1 MTGGVERRLRV
12 TRQIRFVPLGQG
24 PGQEVRGL
32 DLALDLHPGT
42 ASALR
47 LALLRHRVLRLPDQD
62 LAALDREAIARWLAP
77 EDLDAAVAAPSLVI
91 ETAPAAPTTRT
102 LYLDPLAAAVHLP
115 ESWRIRVETLSLVE
129 DGADGRRHG
138 GLLRTDP
145 ATGRTGLYLGTA
157 PHARLRGVATET
169 SSAVLDALWAAL
181 LKPEA
186 VSTVLWR
193 RSADGRGDVV
203 LRAADVSVRHEPP
216 PASAEAEAAKPCPE
230 TLWKNTL
237 FGLPWLPQVHE
248 GGKCE
253 NHGKAVAHA

>member
-1 MTGGVERRLRV
+1 MTSGLERRVRV

-62 LAALDREAIARWLAP
+62 LAALDRAAIARWLAP
-77 EDLDAAVAAPSLVI
+77 EDLDAAIAAPGLVI

-102 LYLDPLAAAVHLP
+102 LYLDPFAAAAHLP
-115 ESWRIRVETLSLVE
+115 DAWRPRVETLGLVE
-129 DGADGRRHG
+129 DGADGRLHG
-138 GLLRTDP
+138 RLLRTDP
-145 ATGRTGLYLGTA
+145 ATGRTGLHLGHA
-157 PHARLRGVATET
+157 SHARLRGVATET
-169 SSAVLDALWAAL
+169 SSAILDALWAVL

-186 VSTVLWR
+186 VSVVVWR
-193 RSADGRGDVV
+193 QSVDGRGDVV

-216 PASAEAEAAKPCPE
+216 PASAEAEAAQPYPE

-248 GGKCE
+248 GRKLE
-253 NHGKAVAHA
+253 PQAKATVHA